1 MRKED
6 IRNKFR
12 HNLWS
17 SYCANKLT
25 YDTLYDMLFTY
36 RMEMLDNG
44 YTDDEPFDFDYG
56 YNKTLRRLFYS
67 QPSSKEF
74 TKWFEKVIGPKN
86 EPKSVESVFFKSWL
100 ISQLLMYGSK
110 IVLGIFGISLS
121 IWYIFWTTVSVLILT
136 LTFCLMVKDGVFKDE

>member
-6 IRNKFR
+6 IRDKFR
-12 HNLWS
+12 KNLWS

-25 YDTLYDMLFTY
+25 YDTLYDMMFAY

-44 YTDDEPFDFDYG
+44 YADDEPFDFGYG
-56 YNKTLRRLFYS
+56 YAKTLKRHFYS
-67 QPSSKEF
+67 QHSSKEF
-74 TKWFEKVIGPKN
+74 TKWFEKVIRPKN
-86 EPKSVESVFFKSWL
+86 GIQSAESVFFKNWL

-121 IWYIFWTTVSVLILT
+121 VWYIFWATILVMIMT
-136 LTFCLMVKDGVFKDE
+136 LTFCLMVKEGAFKDE